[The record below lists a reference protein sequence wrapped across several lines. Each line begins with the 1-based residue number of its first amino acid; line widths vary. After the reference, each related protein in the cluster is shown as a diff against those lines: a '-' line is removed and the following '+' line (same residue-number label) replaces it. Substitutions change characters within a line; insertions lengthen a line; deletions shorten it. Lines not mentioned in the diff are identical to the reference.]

1 MCMQDESLR
10 PYASGALYHHEA
22 LNGTGYP
29 KGLTRKDIPI
39 EGQIIR
45 VADEFDAIV
54 SKRQYKSHIGIT
66 DTLKMLIAET
76 RYVPK
81 VVALKSI
88 EENTKLG
95 RLNPKIVRT
104 LFKVV
109 IEDIE
114 YEISGI
120 FDYSKYLRTQIERLE
135 KINSYNIKMSKT
147 KRQSKKDY
155 FTECMKLLF
164 REGEDFKNY
173 KFVLED
179 YRTALFKRKEII
191 NRLYDEI
198 KEIKKLRC

>member
-1 MCMQDESLR
+1 MCMQDENLR
-10 PYASGALYHHEA
+10 PYALGALYHHEA

-29 KGLTRKDIPI
+29 SGLTRKDIPI

-66 DTLKMLIAET
+66 DTLKMLIEET

-81 VVALKSI
+81 AVALKSI

-95 RLNPKIVRT
+95 KLNPKIVRT

-114 YEISGI
+114 YEISNI
-120 FDYSKYLRTQIERLE
+120 FDYSKYLKTQIERLE
-135 KINSYNIKMSKT
+135 KINSYDIKIAKSKS
-147 KRQSKKDY
+147 KRKKDY
-155 FTECMKLLF
+155 YTECIKLLL
-164 REGEDFKNY
+164 RDAEDFRNY

-191 NRLYDEI
+191 NRLFDEI

>member
-1 MCMQDESLR
+1 MCMQDENLR
-10 PYASGALYHHEA
+10 PYALGALYHHEA

-29 KGLTRKDIPI
+29 KGLLKKDIPI

-54 SKRQYKSHIGIT
+54 SKRQYKTHIGIT
-66 DTLKMLIAET
+66 DTLKMLIEET

-81 VVALKSI
+81 AVALKSI

-114 YEISGI
+114 YEISNI

-135 KINSYNIKMSKT
+135 KINNYDIKISKT
-147 KRQSKKDY
+147 KRQKKKDY
-155 FTECMKLLF
+155 YNECIKLLL
-164 REGEDFKNY
+164 RDAEDNRNY
-173 KFVLED
+173 KYVLEE
-179 YRTALFKRKEII
+179 YRTALFKRTEII
-191 NRLYDEI
+191 NRLYGEI